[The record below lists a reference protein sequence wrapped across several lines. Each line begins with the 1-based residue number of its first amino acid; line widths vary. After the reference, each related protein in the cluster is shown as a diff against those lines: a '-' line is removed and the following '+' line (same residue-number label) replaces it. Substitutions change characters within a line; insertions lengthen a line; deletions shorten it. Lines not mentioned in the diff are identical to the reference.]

1 MREMGKT
8 ATNPEW
14 LSLREVT
21 RYVNVSERTLR
32 SWIHAQMDALP
43 ACRVGGRILLRRSEL
58 DQWLGRH
65 RVKTLDSVD
74 VDAIVKDV
82 LNGFSHG
89 R

>member
-1 MREMGKT
+1 MREMEKT
-8 ATNPEW
+8 PTNAEW

-32 SWIHAQMDALP
+32 SWIHAPIDALP
-43 ACRVGGRILLRRSEL
+43 ACRVGGRILVRRSEL

-65 RVKTLDSVD
+65 RVKALDSID
-74 VDAIVKDV
+74 VDAIVKGV